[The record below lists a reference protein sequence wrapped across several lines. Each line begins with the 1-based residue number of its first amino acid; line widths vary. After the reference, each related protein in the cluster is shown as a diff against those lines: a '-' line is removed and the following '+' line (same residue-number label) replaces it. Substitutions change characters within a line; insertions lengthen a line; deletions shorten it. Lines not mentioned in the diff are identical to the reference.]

1 MSKTLIHHSTAAGL
15 LITALLCFTSIAS
28 AAPKAELWKRWQAH
42 DSAATETINHAA
54 WTQFLQQYVK
64 PNADGIHRIAYGR
77 VSPTARQ
84 ALDGYINRLANTPV
98 SRLNRGQQ
106 RAYWINLYN
115 ALTVQTVLAHYPVK
129 SIRDIRISP
138 GWFTVGPWDK
148 NLVQIESEELS
159 LNDIEHRILRPI
171 WRNPRIHYALNCASL
186 GCPNL
191 QREAF
196 TADNSEALLDAA
208 AREFINHPRG
218 VSVQDGRLHVSSIF
232 IWFGEDF
239 GDDEV
244 GLLSHLR
251 KYAVMPLRARLRN
264 VKNIA
269 SHDYDWALNEAP

>member
-1 MSKTLIHHSTAAGL
+1 MSSTPFRQSTATGL
-15 LITALLCFTSIAS
+15 LIAALLCFTSLSS
-28 AAPKAELWKRWQAH
+28 AAPKAELWKRWQTH
-42 DSAATETINHAA
+42 DSAATETVDHSA
-54 WTQFLQQYVK
+54 WTQFLQQYVH
-64 PNADGIHRIAYGR
+64 PGEDGIHRTAYDR
-77 VSPTARQ
+77 VSPGARQ
-84 ALDGYINRLANTPV
+84 ALDGYIGKLASTPI
-98 SRLNRGQQ
+98 SQLNRSQQ

-148 NLVQIESEELS
+148 KLVRIESEELS

-171 WRNPRIHYALNCASL
+171 WRDPRIHYALNCASL

-196 TADNSEALLDAA
+196 TADNSEALLDTA

-218 VSVQDGRLHVSSIF
+218 VSVRNGSLHVSSIYV
-232 IWFGEDF
+232 WFGEDF
-239 GDDEV
+239 GDDEA

-251 KYAVMPLRARLRN
+251 KYAAEPLATKLTN
-264 VKNIA
+264 VKNVA
-269 SHDYDWALNEAP
+269 SHDYDWALNDTL